1 MRIDLSGHHV
11 EITEA
16 MRQAVEQKLS
26 KIASHYPQLE
36 ACGVILT
43 VERNDQHV
51 EITTHY
57 MGDDF
62 SANAKNGDMYTALG
76 NAVKKLDAELAKKK
90 GAQKAKRHQTVAPSD
105 PDKLAS

>member
-11 EITEA
+11 EITDS
-16 MRQAVEQKLS
+16 MRQAVDQKLN
-26 KIASHYPQLE
+26 KIASHYPQID

-62 SANAKNGDMYTALG
+62 AAEASNQDMYTALG

-90 GAQKAKRHQTVAPSD
+90 GAQKAKRHQDGGLSQQIA
-105 PDKLAS
+105 